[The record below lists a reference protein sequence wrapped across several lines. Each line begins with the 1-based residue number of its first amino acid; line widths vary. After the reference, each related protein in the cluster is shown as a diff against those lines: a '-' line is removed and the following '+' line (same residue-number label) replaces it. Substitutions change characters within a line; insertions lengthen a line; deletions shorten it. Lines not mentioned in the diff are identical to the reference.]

1 MTEAVMTAP
10 ERVSSLDTQ
19 SDSYRA
25 INPKKL
31 AKQQQEILDVV
42 ASGCHPMVG
51 DMSLVEIQRAYEAT
65 YNTRIDVARVSA
77 RVSNLIA
84 GGQLH
89 RKVDPRPCT
98 ITRRMVHPVFPAQ
111 KQTSFV

>member
-1 MTEAVMTAP
+1 MEQ
-10 ERVSSLDTQ
+10 VSTLDTQ

-25 INPKKL
+25 LSPKKL
-31 AKQQQEILDVV
+31 AKQQQQILDVV
-42 ASGCHPMVG
+42 IGGHG

-65 YNTRIDVARVSA
+65 YDLRIDVARVSA

-89 RKVDPRPCT
+89 RKVDPRPCS

-111 KQTSFV
+111 KQTSFI

>member
-1 MTEAVMTAP
+1 MEQ
-10 ERVSSLDTQ
+10 VSTLDTQ

-25 INPKKL
+25 ISPKKL
-31 AKQQQEILDVV
+31 AKQQQQILDVV
-42 ASGCHPMVG
+42 IGGPG

-65 YNTRIDVARVSA
+65 YDLRIDVARVSA

-89 RKVDPRPCT
+89 RKVDPRPCS

-111 KQTSFV
+111 KQASFI

>member
-1 MTEAVMTAP
+1 MEAFL
-10 ERVSSLDTQ
+10 EQVSTLDTP
-19 SDSYRA
+19 SDSSRA
-25 INPKKL
+25 ISPKKL

-42 ASGCHPMVG
+42 ARGCNPFVG
-51 DMSLVEIQRAYEAT
+51 DMSLVEIQREYEAT

-89 RKVDPRPCT
+89 RKVDPRPCS
-98 ITRRMVHPVFPAQ
+98 ITRRMVHPVFAAQ
-111 KQTSFV
+111 KQAARV

>member
-1 MTEAVMTAP
+1 MTDAVMTAP
-10 ERVSSLDTQ
+10 ERVSTLDTQ
-19 SDSYRA
+19 SDSFRA
-25 INPKKL
+25 ISPKKL
-31 AKQQQEILDVV
+31 AKQQQQILDVV
-42 ASGCHPMVG
+42 ISGHG

-98 ITRRMVHPVFPAQ
+98 ITRRPVHPVFPAQ